1 MRKVS
6 PSEWTGPWP
15 PFTGAQIT
23 FGPKRPQPSK
33 EELARRGDL
42 KMMKMSVLAILEKD
56 PKKKEELQKA
66 ADEYWAKRRVE
77 LGFTDPEEAD

>member
-6 PSEWTGPWP
+6 PDEWTGPWP

-23 FGPKRPQPSK
+23 FGPKRTRPSE
-33 EELARRGDL
+33 EELAKREDL
-42 KMMKMSVLAILEKD
+42 KLRQLQARATMEKD
-56 PKKKEELQKA
+56 PQKKAELQKA

-77 LGFTDPEEAD
+77 LGFTDPEE

>member
-23 FGPKRPQPSK
+23 FGPKQTPPSK
-33 EELARRGDL
+33 EELAKRKDR
-42 KMMKMSVLAILEKD
+42 KMMEMLILTGLEKD
-56 PKKKEELQKA
+56 TDKKAELQKA
-66 ADEYWAKRRVE
+66 ADAYWAKRRVE
-77 LGFTDPEEAD
+77 LGFTEPEE